1 MHSPLQS
8 IYNYGCQLLEAS
20 QALRI
25 SCRLDAKAIPQRM
38 SQQLQHTWHRLQAIS
53 QEHMTRLRVSAVF
66 HRSVEEYSQQLQ
78 ELRLSVRNL
87 KQTPNSSSG
96 ISSESDTRASPPIII
111 GGREA
116 ANDAPESVGSGGVE
130 EGGETATDSIG
141 GYADKS
147 TTTSVA
153 LTGASGAAALLRDQ
167 LRKHLVV
174 REQLLLEVGRMV
186 RLGRLLKTRLKEPF
200 VLDAVTGM
208 RCVWKDFSFISK
220 HLYAYLLL
228 CWLVSLIVAALSFWY
243 SVETVGVD
251 VSTSHNCSSV
261 NCGTFYYTTYL
272 VKTYFKMPRFY
283 EDEAHGKPFNTL
295 LISRAI
301 S

>member
-1 MHSPLQS
+1 MQLSSFSPKNVLSVPFLYTYIHTYSTTFINPINIHFPLQS

-25 SCRLDAKAIPQRM
+25 SCRLDADAIPQRM
-38 SQQLQHTWHRLQAIS
+38 SQQLQHTWNRLQAIS

-66 HRSVEEYSQQLQ
+66 HRSVEEYCQQLQ

-96 ISSESDTRASPPIII
+96 ISSESDTLASPPIII
-111 GGREA
+111 GSRNGE
-116 ANDAPESVGSGGVE
+116 DAD
-130 EGGETATDSIG
+130 EGGHSVG

-147 TTTSVA
+147 TSTTTMTTTTTTTA
-153 LTGASGAAALLRDQ
+153 ASGTAALLRDQ

-200 VLDAVTGM
+200 VLDAITGM
-208 RCVWKDFSFISK
+208 RCVCKKFCLVFSSFRQIHK
-220 HLYAYLLL
+220 YFFVY
-228 CWLVSLIVAALSFWY
+228 WLVS
-243 SVETVGVD
+243 SVLRVC
-251 VSTSHNCSSV
+251 CSGKHDRIG
-261 NCGTFYYTTYL
+261 NRYCRCG
-272 VKTYFKMPRFY
+272 R
-283 EDEAHGKPFNTL
+283 
-295 LISRAI
+295 S
-301 S
+301 